1 MNIKDLD
8 EVNIKALLYDF
19 ITEKER
25 LDESILVMRDELA
38 RREQDRQKQLEDRK
52 KQNKPISK
60 ES

>member
-8 EVNIKALLYDF
+8 DLNIKALLYDF

>member
-8 EVNIKALLYDF
+8 DLNIKALLYDF

-25 LDESILVMRDELA
+25 FDESILVMRDELA